1 MPAPAAGEGAKET
14 PREPFLV
21 FDIDAETRVA
31 LGGWRP
37 RQDVFSY
44 SSAHAAL
51 VAEAG
56 ASSLDDVLELPAC
69 LPVSEAQRARAGVV
83 PAGEAPAAPSPRHAE
98 TVLVDD
104 DGEPA
109 DADDADRATCLGSAF
124 HELARLMVETGHAP
138 GERRVSVVAAS
149 YGVSRRDR
157 ARLDAALTR
166 WERSDIRS
174 EALSHACVRAEV
186 PFFCGVSSPLGHDLE
201 GAIDLLA
208 TDAPVA
214 GEDASAL
221 LVDYKTGDHGLAL
234 GQIRERH
241 EMQARFYASVLRQQG
256 WRHVT
261 CAFVCVELSDELG
274 QPVVIR
280 YEFG

>member
-1 MPAPAAGEGAKET
+1 M
-14 PREPFLV
+14 
-21 FDIDAETRVA
+21 
-31 LGGWRP
+31 
-37 RQDVFSY
+37 
-44 SSAHAAL
+44 
-51 VAEAG
+51 
-56 ASSLDDVLELPAC
+56 
-69 LPVSEAQRARAGVV
+69 
-83 PAGEAPAAPSPRHAE
+83 
-98 TVLVDD
+98 
-104 DGEPA
+104 
-109 DADDADRATCLGSAF
+109 
-124 HELARLMVETGHAP
+124 
-138 GERRVSVVAAS
+138 
-149 YGVSRRDR
+149 
-157 ARLDAALTR
+157 
-166 WERSDIRS
+166 
-174 EALSHACVRAEV
+174 RAEV

-221 LVDYKTGDHGLAL
+221 LVDYKTGDHGLTL

-274 QPVVIR
+274 QPVVTR